1 MPSTE
6 IYTLPL
12 HDALPIYGRR
22 VRENR
27 REPVFLIWNQGR
39 FFIASQE
46 KSRLLGSQPQE
57 DFPLIQEAREPD
69 EQRHA
74 HRRDDEFTATVGD
87 VRVKKTYHRGAVE
100 TPGQFLKTQAAKKIA
115 GQIQRDRVH
124 PDPDERLAPRR
135 YFFHIHDPV
144 KRAEQHPDRKSTRL

>member
-39 FFIASQE
+39 FPIETKE

-74 HRRDDEFTATVGD
+74 HRRDDEFTATAGD
-87 VRVKKTYHRGAVE
+87 VRVEKHLHRTA
-100 TPGQFLKTQAAKKIA
+100 GQPAREFFKAESAEKIA
-115 GQIQRDRVH
+115 GEIQRDRVH
-124 PDPDERLAPRR
+124 AAPDERQA
-135 YFFHIHDPV
+135 
-144 KRAEQHPDRKSTRL
+144 DRKSTRLNSSH